1 MKKTFLILA
10 AAVVLSSL
18 AFAKPYGEKSR
29 PDSVGDIVF
38 ADGTEYREKPWTS
51 RE

>member
-18 AFAKPYGEKSR
+18 AR
-29 PDSVGDIVF
+29 VVGLPAFFVV
-38 ADGTEYREKPWTS
+38 
-51 RE
+51 